1 MSEPRNIV
9 EPYDLTDPES
19 RHQAA
24 GEYVLNTLTSREKA
38 SFEALLAF
46 SHDLQADVQQWREH
60 LQVLDRSLTP
70 VAPPAKLWKQIEQQ
84 IQPARKGFGLKFW
97 QLSSMVS
104 FSFALALTSVL
115 LLKPPMLNS
124 DMADHLYVVNTP
136 EHKPAWLVNTSMDRS
151 HLMIQTVKPA
161 ELPDGKICKLWLKVG
176 DKYAMIGTLPHSG
189 LIKFDVP
196 QWIQSDLVQ
205 AQIIIS
211 IDSINSDNNPDDMG
225 PVVDKGDFMP
235 LEGSIRRF

>member
-1 MSEPRNIV
+1 
-9 EPYDLTDPES
+9 
-19 RHQAA
+19 
-24 GEYVLNTLTSREKA
+24 
-38 SFEALLAF
+38 
-46 SHDLQADVQQWREH
+46 
-60 LQVLDRSLTP
+60 
-70 VAPPAKLWKQIEQQ
+70 
-84 IQPARKGFGLKFW
+84 
-97 QLSSMVS
+97 
-104 FSFALALTSVL
+104 
-115 LLKPPMLNS
+115 
-124 DMADHLYVVNTP
+124 
-136 EHKPAWLVNTSMDRS
+136 
-151 HLMIQTVKPA
+151 MIQTVKPA